1 MKFENTKLLATNVS
15 KIKITISYLR
25 IKKNYVWKAHYEQL
39 LNVEFDWDDSS
50 LSIEPSIEGLAIKI
64 TKDMV
69 AESVMKMKEGKA
81 FSPSGIVI
89 EMVNGV
95 GDAMLDVITDLIDLI
110 IV

>member
-1 MKFENTKLLATNVS
+1 
-15 KIKITISYLR
+15 
-25 IKKNYVWKAHYEQL
+25 
-39 LNVEFDWDDSS
+39 
-50 LSIEPSIEGLAIKI
+50 
-64 TKDMV
+64 MV